1 VEGKEGLV
9 AGAQT
14 EEEEAW
20 RRTVEEGEC
29 QWAVLEEF
37 LKGAFQD
44 EEEER
49 D

>member
-1 VEGKEGLV
+1 VEGKGGLV

-14 EEEEAW
+14 EEENAW
-20 RRTVEEGEC
+20 RRTVEEGEY

-44 EEEER
+44 GEEER